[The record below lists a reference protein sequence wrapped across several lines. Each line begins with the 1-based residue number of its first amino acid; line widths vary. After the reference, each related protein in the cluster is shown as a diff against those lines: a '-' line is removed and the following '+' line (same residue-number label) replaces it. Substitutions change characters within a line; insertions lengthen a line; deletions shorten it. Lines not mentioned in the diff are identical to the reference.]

1 MMTVWIN
8 HRNFFLKEGGLERER
23 ETEGERAKRANY
35 TLEEDVVAL
44 LIFVF
49 TGNLSLFKSK

>member
-1 MMTVWIN
+1 MTVRIN
-8 HRNFFLKEGGLERER
+8 YRNFFLKEGGQKRER